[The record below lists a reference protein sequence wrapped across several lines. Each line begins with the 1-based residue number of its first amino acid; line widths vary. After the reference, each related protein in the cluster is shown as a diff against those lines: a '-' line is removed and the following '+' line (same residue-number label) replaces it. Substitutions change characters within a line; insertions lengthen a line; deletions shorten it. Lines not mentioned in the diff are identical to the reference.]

1 MPKIKAIPD
10 GMLMMQNLMQ
20 RDTLV
25 PMDDV
30 EQSIASVLS
39 DLDMEVA
46 SSAGIRVE
54 LNNLCQKSANEKVQL
69 AGLCDA
75 LGNAAN
81 AFSSTDLQLS
91 NQAQELTYLV
101 EHVSIGVIIGNRL
114 HSVLSALGL
123 RNINSAFGITEE
135 GYSTIETAMGMI
147 QNFLDAEAARAG
159 RASAAGEELYQ
170 YLQDHDPHTLFGQYS
185 FAKIFMDD
193 LSGVDGY
200 LYSLREW
207 KNALVAIFTGGSAE
221 GAAEAF
227 LSDPDTCKEILRK
240 VIDQI
245 CETDYLDVLSSNQEE
260 ALGIIEDLAKK
271 GGYSTVNEFIGTMN
285 EMIGDVEVVDKI
297 LKDYSSNIAMLES
310 LGEIA
315 PSSGILNQTIDD
327 LLFEYKNQAASMIFD
342 DLQSKF
348 EDGVI
353 DLADYAV
360 GLNIGTVDGVI
371 QAVLGGSDKLN
382 SIDTVLYTSD
392 LRCNAILAYRSAA
405 EKIMSGNFTADDLT
419 KYQQTFDLSKAL
431 TIEQYEAMYS
441 YYDANSM
448 EAKYLKNQLEQL
460 KGMTYTDFN
469 YAQSFNSFKRD
480 YGSSISNGVAGTM
493 TSSGFGGGGGG
504 GAFG

>member
-54 LNNLCQKSANEKVQL
+54 LNNLRQKSANEKVQL
-69 AGLCDA
+69 ARLFNA

-101 EHVSIGVIIGNRL
+101 EHASIGVIIGNRL

-123 RNINSAFGITEE
+123 WNINSAFGITEE

-159 RASAAGEELYQ
+159 RVSAAGEELYQ
-170 YLQDHDPHTLFGQYS
+170 YLQEHDPNALFGQYS
-185 FAKIFMDD
+185 FATIFMDD

-207 KNALVAIFTGGSAE
+207 KNALVAIFTGGSVE

-245 CETDYLDVLSSNQEE
+245 CETDYLDVLSSNQEKV
-260 ALGIIEDLAKK
+260 LGIIEDLAKK
-271 GGYSTVNEFIGTMN
+271 GGYSTANEFIGTMN
-285 EMIGDVEVVDKI
+285 EMIGDAEVVDKI

-310 LGEIA
+310 LREIA

-353 DLADYAV
+353 DLADYAL
-360 GLNIGTVDGVI
+360 GLKIGTVDGVI
-371 QAVLGGSDKLN
+371 QAVLGDSDKLN

-441 YYDANSM
+441 YYDSNSM

-460 KGMTYTDFN
+460 RDMTYTNFN

-480 YGSSISNGVAGTM
+480 YGSPISNRVVGTI